1 MNKNDGN
8 YRRFG
13 LALAFTLAALILL
26 PGLPAR
32 AAELTVADY
41 VDLTIARLELAVR
54 TWSEERRSPVETEE
68 AALFEAKGT
77 TAKVYF
83 HFAGEHG
90 KEIEGYLEENTDK
103 RDRIAALS
111 QEVQRLIE
119 QAEVT
124 Q

>member
-1 MNKNDGN
+1 MNRNDGN
-8 YRRFG
+8 HRRFTF
-13 LALAFTLAALILL
+13 ALVAFAALVLL
-26 PGLPAR
+26 TGLPVL

-41 VDLTIARLELAVR
+41 VDLTIARLELAQR
-54 TWSEERRSPVETEE
+54 TWSEEGRSPVETEE

-77 TAKVYF
+77 TSKVYF

-90 KEIEGYLEENTDK
+90 KEIEGYLEENTQK
-103 RDRIAALS
+103 RDRIRALS
-111 QEVQRLIE
+111 QEIQRLIE

>member
-1 MNKNDGN
+1 MNRNDGN

-13 LALAFTLAALILL
+13 LALAVTLAALILL
-26 PGLPAR
+26 TGLPAR
-32 AAELTVADY
+32 AAELTVGDY
-41 VDLTIARLELAVR
+41 VDLTIARLELAQK

-68 AALFEAKGT
+68 AALFEARGT
-77 TAKVYF
+77 TAKAYYR
-83 HFAGEHG
+83 FAGAHG
-90 KEIEGYLEENTDK
+90 KAIESYLEENTDK

-111 QEVQRLIE
+111 REIQRLIE

>member
-13 LALAFTLAALILL
+13 LALIAVAALVLL
-26 PGLPAR
+26 TGLPVL

-41 VDLTIARLELAVR
+41 VDLTIARLELAQR
-54 TWSEERRSPVETEE
+54 TWSEEGRSPVETEE
-68 AALFEAKGT
+68 AALFEARGT
-77 TAKVYF
+77 TAKAYYG
-83 HFAGEHG
+83 FAGEHG
-90 KEIEGYLEENTDK
+90 KAIESYLEENTDK
-103 RDRIAALS
+103 RDRIEALS
-111 QEVQRLIE
+111 REIQRLIE